1 MYIIS
6 DDDLEEFLKAV
17 ITANDRGISP
27 LRNAT
32 NEMNWSFGQALF
44 FSSTVVTTIGKL
56 YFFIYRLWPC
66 DTIKSNWQN
75 ILHDLCRH
83 WHTIDFSTVECNGGE
98 IINTSQLVVGFVE
111 FKTGPFISTL

>member
-56 YFFIYRLWPC
+56 FFFLFFLFYKYLKMSLTLIFFYFF
-66 DTIKSNWQN
+66 
-75 ILHDLCRH
+75 
-83 WHTIDFSTVECNGGE
+83 V
-98 IINTSQLVVGFVE
+98 
-111 FKTGPFISTL
+111 